1 LTTDSLRSY
10 LYNHTP
16 VDKLHTLMM
25 NQTRWFGLTALLLV
39 VGAGWIWNSSVPAS
53 ATTGGLIPS
62 PREGFLAPDFT
73 LDLVGGG
80 QVTLSELR
88 GKVILINLWTS
99 WCPPCR
105 SEMPAIQRVYESNRE
120 RGLEVLAINMTYQD
134 SETAAVEFAREHGLT
149 FPILLDRTGTVGYQ
163 YQLRSLPTTFFVD
176 RQGVIRH
183 VILGGPMS
191 EVTLQTTIESML
203 SEVP

>member
-1 LTTDSLRSY
+1 MF
-10 LYNHTP
+10 
-16 VDKLHTLMM
+16 TLML
-25 NQTRWFGLTALLLV
+25 NQKRWFGLTALVLV
-39 VGAGWIWNSSVPAS
+39 VGAGWIWNSSVPVS

-88 GKVILINLWTS
+88 GDVVLINLWTS

-105 SEMPAIQRVYESNRE
+105 AEMPALQKVYEANRE
-120 RGLEVLAINMTYQD
+120 RGFEILAINMTYQD
-134 SETAAVEFAREHGLT
+134 SETAAVEFVREHGLT
-149 FPILLDRTGTVGYQ
+149 FPILLDRMGAVGYQ
-163 YQLRSLPTTFFVD
+163 YQLRSLPTTFFMD
-176 RQGVIRH
+176 RQGVIQQ

-191 EVTLQTTIESML
+191 EVTLQTALESL
-203 SEVP
+203 LKEGP

>member
-1 LTTDSLRSY
+1 MKTLTSLIQDR
-10 LYNHTP
+10 L
-16 VDKLHTLMM
+16 
-25 NQTRWFGLTALLLV
+25 RWLGLTALVLV
-39 VGAGWIWNSSVPAS
+39 VGAGWIWNSSLPTSV
-53 ATTGGLIPS
+53 TTGDLIPS

-88 GKVILINLWTS
+88 GKVILINLWAT

-105 SEMPAIQRVYESNRE
+105 SEMPALQQVYEANRE

-134 SETAAVEFAREHGLT
+134 SETAAVEFAQEHGLT

-176 RQGVIRH
+176 QEGVIQQ
-183 VILGGPMS
+183 VILGGPLS
-191 EVTLQTTIESML
+191 EVTLQTAIESML

>member
-1 LTTDSLRSY
+1 MKTLTSLIQDRI
-10 LYNHTP
+10 
-16 VDKLHTLMM
+16 
-25 NQTRWFGLTALLLV
+25 RWLGLTALVLV
-39 VGAGWIWNSSVPAS
+39 AGAGWIWNSSVPAS

-73 LDLVGGG
+73 LDLAGGG
-80 QVTLSELR
+80 QLTLSELR
-88 GKVILINLWTS
+88 GDVVLINLWTS

-105 SEMPAIQRVYESNRE
+105 SEMPAIQQVYEANHE

-134 SETAAVEFAREHGLT
+134 SETGAVEFVQELGLT
-149 FPILLDRTGTVGYQ
+149 FPVLLDRTGEVGYQ

-176 RQGVIRH
+176 RQGVIQQ

-191 EVTLQTTIESML
+191 EVTLQTALESLL
-203 SEVP
+203 SEEP

>member
-1 LTTDSLRSY
+1 MPT
-10 LYNHTP
+10 
-16 VDKLHTLMM
+16 
-25 NQTRWFGLTALLLV
+25 
-39 VGAGWIWNSSVPAS
+39 S

-73 LDLVGGG
+73 LDLIGGG

-88 GKVILINLWTS
+88 GDVVLINLWTS

-105 SEMPAIQRVYESNRE
+105 SEMPAIQQVYEANRE
-120 RGLEVLAINMTYQD
+120 RGLKILAVNMTYQD
-134 SETAAVEFAREHGLT
+134 SESAAVEFTRDHGLT
-149 FPILLDRTGTVGYQ
+149 FPVLLDRTGAVGYK

-176 RQGVIRH
+176 RQGVIQQ

-191 EVTLQTTIESML
+191 EVTLQTALETLL
-203 SEVP
+203 SEEP

>member
-1 LTTDSLRSY
+1 
-10 LYNHTP
+10 
-16 VDKLHTLMM
+16 MM
-25 NQTRWFGLTALLLV
+25 NQMQWFGLTALVLV
-39 VGAGWIWNSSVPAS
+39 VGAGWIWNSSLPTSV
-53 ATTGGLIPS
+53 TTGGLIPS

-88 GKVILINLWTS
+88 GKVILINLWAT

-105 SEMPAIQRVYESNRE
+105 SEMPALQQVYEANRE

-134 SETAAVEFAREHGLT
+134 SETAAVEFAQEHGLT

-176 RQGVIRH
+176 QEGVIQQ
-183 VILGGPMS
+183 VILGGPLS
-191 EVTLQTTIESML
+191 EVTLQTAIESML

>member
-1 LTTDSLRSY
+1 MKTITSLIQDRF
-10 LYNHTP
+10 
-16 VDKLHTLMM
+16 
-25 NQTRWFGLTALLLV
+25 RWFGLTVLVLV
-39 VGAGWIWNSSVPAS
+39 VGAGWIWLSAVPVS

-73 LDLVGGG
+73 LDLAGGG

-88 GKVILINLWTS
+88 GKVILINLWAT

-105 SEMPAIQRVYESNRE
+105 SEMPAIQQVYEANRG

-134 SETAAVEFAREHGLT
+134 SETAAVEFAREHGLS
-149 FPILLDRTGTVGYQ
+149 FPILLDRTGAVGYR

-176 RQGVIRH
+176 RLGVIQQ

>member
-1 LTTDSLRSY
+1 MKTLTSLIQDR
-10 LYNHTP
+10 L
-16 VDKLHTLMM
+16 
-25 NQTRWFGLTALLLV
+25 RWLGLTALVLI
-39 VGAGWIWNSSVPAS
+39 VGAGWIWNSSLPTAG
-53 ATTGGLIPS
+53 TTSGLIPS

-88 GKVILINLWTS
+88 GKVTLINLWAT

-105 SEMPAIQRVYESNRE
+105 SEMPAIQQVYEANRE

-134 SETAAVEFAREHGLT
+134 SETAAVEFAQEHGLT

-176 RQGVIRH
+176 QEGVIQQ
-183 VILGGPMS
+183 VILGGPLS
-191 EVTLQTTIESML
+191 EVTLQTAIESIL

>member
-1 LTTDSLRSY
+1 
-10 LYNHTP
+10 
-16 VDKLHTLMM
+16 MM
-25 NQTRWFGLTALLLV
+25 NQTRWLGLTALVLV
-39 VGAGWIWNSSVPAS
+39 VGAGWIWNSSVPTS

-88 GKVILINLWTS
+88 GKVILMNLWTS

-105 SEMPAIQRVYESNRE
+105 SEMPAIQQVYENNRE

-134 SETAAVEFAREHGLT
+134 SETAAVEFTREFGLT
-149 FPILLDRTGTVGYQ
+149 FPILLDRTGTVGNQ

-176 RQGVIRH
+176 QQGVIQQ

-191 EVTLQTTIESML
+191 EVTLQTAIENL
-203 SEVP
+203 LRETP

>member
-1 LTTDSLRSY
+1 MKTLTSLIQDR
-10 LYNHTP
+10 L
-16 VDKLHTLMM
+16 
-25 NQTRWFGLTALLLV
+25 RWLGLTALVLI
-39 VGAGWIWNSSVPAS
+39 VGAGWIWNSSLPTAG
-53 ATTGGLIPS
+53 TTSGLIPS

-88 GKVILINLWTS
+88 GKVTLINLWAT

-105 SEMPAIQRVYESNRE
+105 SEMPAIQQVYEANRE

-134 SETAAVEFAREHGLT
+134 SEIAAVEFVREHGLT

-176 RQGVIRH
+176 QQGVIRQ

-191 EVTLQTTIESML
+191 EITLQTAIESIL
-203 SEVP
+203 SEAP

>member
-1 LTTDSLRSY
+1 MKTLTSLIQDR
-10 LYNHTP
+10 L
-16 VDKLHTLMM
+16 
-25 NQTRWFGLTALLLV
+25 RWLGLTALVLV

-62 PREGFLAPDFT
+62 PREGFLAPDFS

-80 QVTLSELR
+80 QLTLSELR
-88 GKVILINLWTS
+88 GDVVLINLWTS

-105 SEMPAIQRVYESNRE
+105 SEMPAIQQVYEANHE

-134 SETAAVEFAREHGLT
+134 SETGAVEFVQELGLT
-149 FPILLDRTGTVGYQ
+149 FPVLLDRTGEVGYQ

-176 RQGVIRH
+176 RQGVIRQ

-191 EVTLQTTIESML
+191 EVTLQTALESLL
-203 SEVP
+203 SEEP

>member
-1 LTTDSLRSY
+1 MKTLTSLIRDRFRWLGLTTL
-10 LYNHTP
+10 
-16 VDKLHTLMM
+16 V
-25 NQTRWFGLTALLLV
+25 LV
-39 VGAGWIWNSSVPAS
+39 VGAGWIWISSVPVS

-73 LDLVGGG
+73 LDLAGGG
-80 QVTLSELR
+80 QLTLSELR
-88 GKVILINLWTS
+88 GDVVLINLWTS

-105 SEMPAIQRVYESNRE
+105 LEIPAIQQVNEANHE

-176 RQGVIRH
+176 QQGVIQQ

-191 EVTLQTTIESML
+191 EVTLQTAIESLLLEM
-203 SEVP
+203 P

>member
-1 LTTDSLRSY
+1 MKKLSSLIQDR
-10 LYNHTP
+10 
-16 VDKLHTLMM
+16 V
-25 NQTRWFGLTALLLV
+25 RWLGLTALVLV
-39 VGAGWIWNSSVPAS
+39 VGTGWIWNSSVPTS

-88 GKVILINLWTS
+88 GDVVLINLWTS

-105 SEMPAIQRVYESNRE
+105 LEMPAIQQVYEANRE
-120 RGLEVLAINMTYQD
+120 RGLEVLAVNMTYQD
-134 SETAAVEFAREHGLT
+134 SESAAVEFARELGLT
-149 FPILLDRTGTVGYQ
+149 FPILLDRTGVVGYQ

-176 RQGVIRH
+176 RQGVIQQ

-191 EVTLQTTIESML
+191 EVTLQTALENLL
-203 SEVP
+203 SEEP

>member
-1 LTTDSLRSY
+1 MKTVTSLIQDR
-10 LYNHTP
+10 
-16 VDKLHTLMM
+16 V
-25 NQTRWFGLTALLLV
+25 RWLGLTALVIV
-39 VGAGWIWNSSVPAS
+39 VGTGWIWLSAVPPS
-53 ATTGGLIPS
+53 TTTGGLIPS

-80 QVTLSELR
+80 QLTLSELR
-88 GKVILINLWTS
+88 GEVILINLWAS

-105 SEMPAIQRVYESNRE
+105 SEMPAIQQVYEANRE

-134 SETAAVEFAREHGLT
+134 SETAAVEFARELGLT

-176 RQGVIRH
+176 QQGVIQQ

-191 EVTLQTTIESML
+191 EVTLQTAIESML
-203 SEVP
+203 REVP

>member
-1 LTTDSLRSY
+1 MKTVTSLIQDR
-10 LYNHTP
+10 
-16 VDKLHTLMM
+16 V
-25 NQTRWFGLTALLLV
+25 RWLGLTALVIV
-39 VGAGWIWNSSVPAS
+39 VGTGWIWLSAVPPS
-53 ATTGGLIPS
+53 TTTGGLIPS

-80 QVTLSELR
+80 QLTLSELR
-88 GKVILINLWTS
+88 GEVILINLWAS

-105 SEMPAIQRVYESNRE
+105 SEMPAIQQVYEANRE

-134 SETAAVEFAREHGLT
+134 SETAAVEFARELGLT

-176 RQGVIRH
+176 QQGVIQQ

-191 EVTLQTTIESML
+191 EVTLQTAIESML
-203 SEVP
+203 KEVP